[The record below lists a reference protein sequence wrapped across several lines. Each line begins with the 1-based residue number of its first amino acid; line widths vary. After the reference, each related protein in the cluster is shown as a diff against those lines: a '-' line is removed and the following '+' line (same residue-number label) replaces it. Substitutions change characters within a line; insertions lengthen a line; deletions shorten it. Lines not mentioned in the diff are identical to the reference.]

1 MASSGSER
9 EGGGAFKYVKLFSVW
24 FFAVLYL
31 FLFFC
36 FIYFFFV
43 GFWWGANFARKGK
56 PEMTEVREK

>member
-9 EGGGAFKYVKLFSVW
+9 EGGGSIQVCETFFCLVFRCSLFI
-24 FFAVLYL
+24 FI
-31 FLFFC
+31 FLFYF
-36 FIYFFFV
+36 FFFV

>member
-1 MASSGSER
+1 VGVSER
-9 EGGGAFKYVKLFSVW
+9 EGGAFKYVKLFSVW

-36 FIYFFFV
+36 FTFFFV